1 MTTQL
6 RTFQSTLETIYSA
19 DNLNTALRAC
29 KDEAGYAAQGDN
41 YVCFIHDASNNTIK
55 NGTGNDIASYY
66 NDDGTA
72 RVSDI
77 SSSFMPIYNSSNLG
91 SYDAVNNRYTYTFG
105 NVYAHLIGQSNG
117 VGNYADF
124 KQDLSDVYHAMYT
137 NSHFD
142 DHHTTEM
149 DKYIAMKNKRKD
161 LDRKMRE
168 IYDEKNSDTY
178 VMFDNSVYTNLAW
191 TVLATSVLY
200 YLFVKL

>member
-6 RTFQSTLETIYSA
+6 KRFQSRLETIYSA
-19 DNLNTALRAC
+19 DLLNTALRDC
-29 KDEAGYAAQGDN
+29 KDEADYNGEN
-41 YVCFIHDASNNTIK
+41 YVCFIHDASNNEIYKRDGSTRLS
-55 NGTGNDIASYY
+55 SYY
-66 NDDGTA
+66 DDNVA

-77 SSSFMPIYNSSNLG
+77 SSSFMPIYNASNLG
-91 SYDAVNNRYTYTFG
+91 SYDAVNKKYTYTFG
-105 NVYAHLIGQSNG
+105 NVYAHLIGEANG
-117 VGNYADF
+117 VGKYDDF
-124 KQDLSDVYHAMYT
+124 QQDLSDVYHAIYS

-142 DHHTTEM
+142 ADHTNKMNEYM
-149 DKYIAMKNKRKD
+149 NMKKKRKD

-178 VMFDNSVYTNLAW
+178 MMFDNSVYTNLAW

>member
-1 MTTQL
+1 MNTQL
-6 RTFQSTLETIYSA
+6 KRFQSRLETIYSA
-19 DNLNTALRAC
+19 DLLNTAFRDC
-29 KDEAGYAAQGDN
+29 KDEAGYADQGDS
-41 YVCFIHDASNNTIK
+41 YVCFIHDASNNTIE
-55 NGTGNDIASYY
+55 NSTGNPIASYY
-66 NDDGTA
+66 NDDNSA

-77 SSSFMPIYNSSNLG
+77 SSSFMPIHYKNLG
-91 SYDAVNNRYTYTFG
+91 SYDAVNETYTYTFG
-105 NVYAHLIGQSNG
+105 NVYAHLIGNSDK
-117 VGNYADF
+117 VGNYEDF

-142 DHHTTEM
+142 DHHTNKMNE
-149 DKYIAMKNKRKD
+149 YMKTKKKRKD

-178 VMFDNSVYTNLAW
+178 MMFDNSVYTNLAW

>member
-6 RTFQSTLETIYSA
+6 KKFQSTLETIYSA
-19 DNLNTALRAC
+19 DNLNTALRDC
-29 KDEAGYAAQGDN
+29 KDEAGYAGQGDN
-41 YVCFIHDASNNTIK
+41 YVCFIHDASNNNIYKRDGSTQLS
-55 NGTGNDIASYY
+55 SYY
-66 NDDGTA
+66 DNGVA

-77 SSSFMPIYNSSNLG
+77 SSSFMPIHYNNLG
-91 SYDAVNNRYTYTFG
+91 SHDAVNDIYTYTFG
-105 NVYAHLIGQSNG
+105 NVYAHLIGEANG

-124 KQDLSDVYHAMYT
+124 KQDLSDVYHSMHT

-142 DHHTTEM
+142 GHHTTEM
-149 DKYIAMKNKRKD
+149 NKYITMKNKRKD

>member
-6 RTFQSTLETIYSA
+6 KKFQSTLETIYSA
-19 DNLNTALRAC
+19 DNLNTALRDC
-29 KDEAGYAAQGDN
+29 KDEAGYTGDD
-41 YVCFIHDASNNTIK
+41 YVCFIHDASNNHIYKGDGSTQLS
-55 NGTGNDIASYY
+55 SYY
-66 NDDGTA
+66 DNGVA

-77 SSSFMPIYNSSNLG
+77 SSSFMPIHYNNRS
-91 SYDAVNNRYTYTFG
+91 SYDAVNEKYTYTFG
-105 NVYAHLIGQSNG
+105 NVYAHLIGNSDE
-117 VGNYADF
+117 VGNYEDF

-149 DKYIAMKNKRKD
+149 NKYITMKNKRKD

>member
-29 KDEAGYAAQGDN
+29 KDEAGYNGEN
-41 YVCFIHDASNNTIK
+41 YVCFIHDASNNTIE
-55 NGTGNDIASYY
+55 NAAGNPIASYY
-66 NDDGTA
+66 NDDNSA

-77 SSSFMPIYNSSNLG
+77 SSSFMPIHYKNLG
-91 SYDAVNNRYTYTFG
+91 SYDAANKKYTYTFG
-105 NVYAHLIGQSNG
+105 NVYAHLIGEANG

-124 KQDLSDVYHAMYT
+124 KQDLSDVYHAMHT

-142 DHHTTEM
+142 GHHTTEM
-149 DKYIAMKNKRKD
+149 DKYITMKNKRKD

>member
-6 RTFQSTLETIYSA
+6 KKFQSTLETIYSA

-29 KDEAGYAAQGDN
+29 KNENGYVSQGDN
-41 YVCFIHDASNNTIK
+41 YVCFIHDASNNTIE
-55 NGTGNDIASYY
+55 NSAGNRIDSYY
-66 NDDGTA
+66 DGNVA

-77 SSSFMPIYNSSNLG
+77 SSSFMPIYYNNIG
-91 SYDAVNNRYTYTFG
+91 SYDAVNDKYTYTFG